1 MSELLPSAR
10 RALRARAH
18 HLHPVVAIGQQG
30 LTPAVLHEIDVALLK
45 HELIKVRVAGEQ
57 RATRDALLSLICKEI
72 ECAAVQHL
80 GSILILYRENPAA
93 AKKAAPKPD
102 TRSGKQPRAAKPV
115 KLKTGARAPL
125 DPVRERRRASQAGLP
140 ASGKGRRGAARHQP
154 SDGTMSYASGTAGA
168 AAIDDRRRPTRTFKA
183 AQEGKSTAVTASKVT
198 PGRADTFS
206 DRGQLAVERQSGADR
221 TPTSAARRRT
231 K

>member
-1 MSELLPSAR
+1 MSELLPPTR

-18 HLHPVVAIGQQG
+18 HLLPVVAIGQHG

-45 HELIKVRVAGEQ
+45 HELIKVRVASEQ

-80 GSILILYRENPAA
+80 GRIFVLYRDNPDA
-93 AKKAAPKPD
+93 AKKAAKPD
-102 TRSGKQPRAAKPV
+102 TRSVKQTGAGKPV
-115 KLKTGARAPL
+115 KLKTGARTPL
-125 DPVRERRRASQAGLP
+125 DPVRERRRATQAGLP

-154 SDGTMSYASGTAGA
+154 SDAVVSDASRAAGA
-168 AAIDDRRRPTRTFKA
+168 ADDDDRRRPARMFKA
-183 AQEGKSTAVTASKVT
+183 AREGKSTAAAASKVT
-198 PGRADTFS
+198 RSRADTFS
-206 DRGQLAVERQSGADR
+206 GRGKSAVERQSGAGR
-221 TPTSAARRRT
+221 TPTPTGRRRA